1 MEEKQRPK
9 GKDEMNLAVLPIA
22 KLGRNDKRDTIE
34 YYGTFK
40 DDKSGQQQKMT
51 WIVRGA
57 NGLPTEFAERV
68 MVALLSI
75 GAQEGFKDRKMTFTT
90 YKVIKTL
97 GQTINKRNYK
107 AVEKALEQL
116 AGVLITTDK
125 AWFDKGK
132 NRRITTKRGFHL
144 VDEYFLHYQEA
155 DHDVVEQ
162 GSYIVWGK
170 RIWDNIQAGN
180 LKLLDVNYYFGL
192 NNTIARRLYRFL
204 DKMMAYDDEYE
215 IDMFA
220 LSNKLGMATYQYASE
235 IRKRLKPAITELT
248 ERGFLAD
255 HEYFKYQGK
264 YPRVRFYKMTARREE
279 QLALFSLIADET
291 NPVTT
296 DETNPVD
303 EGKAEIL
310 STDETNPNAL
320 LWAKVL
326 DGLRLNGNQK
336 VVDEQLYTA
345 RLIEIEADTAVIKA
359 GSRASWLQDRA
370 ERVVRNELNYHA
382 DGQIA
387 YVQFIE

>member
-40 DDKSGQQQKMT
+40 DGKSGQQQKMT

-75 GAQEGFKDRKMTFTT
+75 GAQDGFKSRKMTFTT

-125 AWFDKGK
+125 AWFDKAK
-132 NRRITTKRGFHL
+132 NKRITTKRGFHL
-144 VDEYFLHYQEA
+144 VDEYFLHYQE
-155 DHDVVEQ
+155 DDDEVVEQ

-180 LKLLDVNYYFGL
+180 LKLLDVSYYFGL
-192 NNTIARRLYRFL
+192 DNTIARRLYRFL
-204 DKMMAYDDEYE
+204 DKVMAYEDEYE
-215 IDMFA
+215 IDLFA

-235 IRKRLKPAITELT
+235 IRKRLKPAIAELT

-264 YPRVRFYKMTARREE
+264 YPRVRFYKMTTRREE
-279 QLALFSLIADET
+279 QLDLFSLIADET
-291 NPVTT
+291 NPVITDETNPVLDEAGNLTT
-296 DETNPVD
+296 DETNPND
-303 EGKAEIL
+303 
-310 STDETNPNAL
+310 L

-326 DGLRLNGNQK
+326 DGLRLTGNQK
-336 VVDEQLYTA
+336 VADDQMHST
-345 RLIEIEADTAVIKA
+345 RLLSIEEGTAVVKA
-359 GSRASWLQDRA
+359 GPRASWLQDRA
-370 ERVVRNELNYHA
+370 ERVVKNELNYHA
-382 DGQIA
+382 DVQIA
-387 YVQFIE
+387 HVQFIE